1 MFIIIPIPILPLP
14 IPRLINL
21 RIRNLPIKL
30 HILSLPLSHHDRILQ
45 MHMNNRHQLTLIR
58 LKKHMSNIIKQQ
70 IDTRVGT
77 NGSLVAKTVFVD
89 FEFARDTFVVGVG
102 TGIDVDETLGTT
114 VADFAKIFLFDD
126 VFHFFFFG
134 FSFYDVLFE
143 FLDVAEDVG
152 HALGVGAAEG

>member
-1 MFIIIPIPILPLP
+1 
-14 IPRLINL
+14 
-21 RIRNLPIKL
+21 
-30 HILSLPLSHHDRILQ
+30 
-45 MHMNNRHQLTLIR
+45 
-58 LKKHMSNIIKQQ
+58 MSNIVKQQ

-89 FEFARDTFVVGVG
+89 FEFAGDTFVVGVG

-114 VADFAKIFLFDD
+114 VADFAEIFLFDD
-126 VFHFFFFG
+126 VFHFLFFG

-143 FLDVAEDVG
+143 FLDVAEDVR